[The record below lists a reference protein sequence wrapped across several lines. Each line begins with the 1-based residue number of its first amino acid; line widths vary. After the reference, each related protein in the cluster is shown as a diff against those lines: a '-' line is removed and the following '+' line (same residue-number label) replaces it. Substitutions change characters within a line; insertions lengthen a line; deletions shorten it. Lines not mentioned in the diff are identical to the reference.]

1 MDPGGEHVHM
11 IGFTRSAQKDIR
23 ALPDDIRSRVL
34 SAIQALADNPRP
46 HGVKQL
52 KGSDYLYRIRVGAYR
67 VVYRIHDNEL
77 EILIIRVRH
86 RSEVYR
92 NLP

>member
-1 MDPGGEHVHM
+1 VH
-11 IGFTRSAQKDIR
+11 TVALTSSARRDIR
-23 ALPDDIRSRVL
+23 ALSEDIRSRVL
-34 SAIQALADNPRP
+34 LAIKALAGNPRP
-46 HGVKQL
+46 QGVKRL
-52 KGSDYLYRIRVGAYR
+52 TGTDDLYRIRIGAYR

-86 RSEVYR
+86 RREAYR